1 MMTESKVAS
10 RMETGEDPIEGGY
23 IDLGST
29 DNGFRYLQKEKKK
42 KKKRISFLLNP
53 NLPEAKRVRWKLTW
67 E

>member
-29 DNGFRYLQKEKKK
+29 DNGFRYLQKKK
-42 KKKRISFLLNP
+42 KKKRKEFLFYLI
-53 NLPEAKRVRWKLTW
+53 LTCRKRSELDGN
-67 E
+67 